1 MTEIVHTDQ
10 LSNFVSQELL
20 DECMKTS
27 ASRIKAEGDKSYV
40 TAARQL
46 ELLEQLSR
54 FDLGRYLLVNKKFNG
69 YWLHYIKTFPWFG
82 RKANQNNRGEA
93 CGELE
98 DFLLNRAPRLIAE
111 QQRFKIF
118 LNESQRNVMQ
128 DAKLAS
134 IPCGMMDELLYLDY
148 ANIDNIELTGIDMDA
163 GNIADAKAL
172 AEQREVSKFVRL
184 QQVNAWE
191 LDCLEE
197 FDLISSSGLGIYVMD
212 NERVTTLF
220 GRFFMALKPGGR
232 LVTSCLTLPPTITTE
247 CEWDITQVH
256 RDDLQLQKILFNDV
270 IEMKWE
276 YFRSTEQT
284 KSQLE
289 FVGFQRFYI
298 TYDEAKIFPTIVA
311 YKP

>member
-1 MTEIVHTDQ
+1 MTELVHTDQ

-20 DECMKTS
+20 NECIKTS
-27 ASRIKAEGDKSYV
+27 ASRIKAEGDKTYV
-40 TAARQL
+40 TVARQL
-46 ELLEQLSR
+46 ELLEQLSN
-54 FDLGRYLLVNKKFNG
+54 FDLGRYLLVNKKLNG

-118 LNESQRNVMQ
+118 LYESQRNVIQ

-148 ANIDNIELTGIDMDA
+148 ANIDSIELTGMDMDA
-163 GNIADAKAL
+163 DNIVDAKDL
-172 AEQREVSKFVRL
+172 SEQRGLGKFVRL
-184 QQVNAWE
+184 KEANVWE
-191 LDCLEE
+191 LDCVEE
-197 FDLISSSGLGIYVMD
+197 FDHISSSGLSIYVMD
-212 NERVTTLF
+212 NEKVKTLF
-220 GRFFMALKPGGR
+220 GRFFMALKSGGR
-232 LVTSCLTLPPTITTE
+232 LVTSFLTLPPTITTE

-270 IEMKWE
+270 VEMQWE
-276 YFRSTEQT
+276 CFRSTEQT

-298 TYDEAKIFPTIVA
+298 TYDEAKIYPTIVA